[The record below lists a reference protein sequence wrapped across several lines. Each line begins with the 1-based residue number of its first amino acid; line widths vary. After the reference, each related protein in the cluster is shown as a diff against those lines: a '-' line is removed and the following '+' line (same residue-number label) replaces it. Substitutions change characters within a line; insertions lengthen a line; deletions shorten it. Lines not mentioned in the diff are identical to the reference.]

1 MKLVL
6 RSWLSTP
13 LWQRIM
19 AALVLGALVGWLAG
33 PQIESIRWMGDL
45 FVRMIRML
53 VAPLVFVTLVAGIT
67 AMKEPTRIA
76 SIGGRAFGLY
86 IVTTLGAIVIGL
98 VLAGLLGPGR
108 GVTLSE
114 GGNAVELAEPVPL
127 VERLLAIVPNNVFAA
142 FAEGDILA
150 LIFFGV
156 LLGVGVLL
164 AGERGRPIGRLF
176 ESGAD
181 VMLKV
186 TGVVMELAPF
196 GVFALVAWVVGVQG
210 AGAFIN
216 IFLLAAIVYGGGAL
230 QMLVVH
236 GGLVRALGKMR
247 IRDFFA
253 AIRTPQVLAFSTS
266 SSAATL
272 PATLTAAETNL
283 KIRPP
288 VASSVIPLGA
298 TINMDGT
305 ALYVAA
311 VAVFAAQAF
320 GVPLSLG
327 DYALIALTTTF
338 VSIGTASVP
347 SASLFLMATVLDVVG
362 LSGAQ
367 IALVIGLILP
377 FDRLLDMWRTVVNVT
392 GDLAVARVVAASVDE
407 LETVEE
413 ASPVASRAI

>member
-1 MKLVL
+1 MKRLL
-6 RSWLSTP
+6 RSWLATP

-19 AALVLGALVGWLAG
+19 AALVLGALVGWGVG

-76 SIGGRAFGLY
+76 SIGGRALGLY

-98 VLAGLLGPGR
+98 TLAGLLGPGR

-114 GGNAVELAEPVPL
+114 GGQAVDLADPAPL
-127 VERLLAIVPNNVFAA
+127 AERLLAIVPNNVFAA
-142 FAEGDILA
+142 FAEGDILG

-210 AGAFIN
+210 AGAFVN

-230 QMLVVH
+230 QMLIVH
-236 GGLVRALGKMR
+236 GGLVRGLGRMK

-272 PATLTAAETNL
+272 PAALTAAETNL

-320 GVPLSLG
+320 GVLCP
-327 DYALIALTTTF
+327 
-338 VSIGTASVP
+338 
-347 SASLFLMATVLDVVG
+347 
-362 LSGAQ
+362 
-367 IALVIGLILP
+367 
-377 FDRLLDMWRTVVNVT
+377 W
-392 GDLAVARVVAASVDE
+392 
-407 LETVEE
+407 
-413 ASPVASRAI
+413 AIMR